1 MELRRLRYFVAVAD
15 EGHFGRAAER
25 LHIAQPPLSLQIK
38 KLEGEV
44 GVTLLDRSTRR
55 VALTPAGERFLGR
68 ARAILASVD
77 DARAEAVRVAAGEVG
92 RVSIGFIGTA
102 TYAMLPALA
111 RRLRAE
117 LPGVELDLKGEMLT
131 PDQADALR
139 EGRLDLAV
147 VRTPL
152 PGTELDVR
160 PLRRERLIVAL
171 PEGHPLADGTDV
183 DLRNLREDHFLSYP
197 SRHRSVIRDAVLE
210 ACRRAGYRPRL
221 VQEVAETSTLLVFVA
236 AGLGVALVPES
247 VRYLPLPGVVFR
259 PLTGSPVHVELA
271 VATRDGEASP
281 LVARV
286 RAALLAMYRET

>member
-15 EGHFGRAAER
+15 EGHFGRAADR
-25 LHIAQPPLSLQIK
+25 LHMAQPPLSLQIK

-55 VALTPAGERFLGR
+55 VALTPAGERFLAR
-68 ARAILASVD
+68 ARTILTAVD
-77 DARAEAVRVAAGEVG
+77 EAREEAVRVAAGEVG

-102 TYAMLPALA
+102 TYAVLPALA

-117 LPGVELDLKGEMLT
+117 IPDVELDLKGEMLT
-131 PDQADALR
+131 PDQVDALH

-147 VRTPL
+147 VRTPI
-152 PGTELDVR
+152 PDTELDVR

-171 PEGHPLADGTDV
+171 PQDHPLTGGEDV
-183 DLRNLREDHFLSYP
+183 DLRNLRGEQFLSYP
-197 SRHRSVIRDAVLE
+197 SRHRSVIRDAVLD

-236 AGLGVALVPES
+236 AGLGVALVPDS
-247 VRYLPLPGVVFR
+247 VRQLPLPGVVFR
-259 PLTGSPVHVELA
+259 PLAGDPVDLELA
-271 VATRDGEASP
+271 VATRRGETSP

-286 RAALLAMYRET
+286 NAALLAMYREG

>member
-55 VALTPAGERFLGR
+55 VALTPAGERFLAR
-68 ARAILASVD
+68 AKAILAAVD
-77 DARAEAVRVAAGEVG
+77 EARAEAVRVAAGEAG

-102 TYAMLPALA
+102 TYAVLPALA
-111 RRLRAE
+111 RRLRAD
-117 LPGVELDLKGEMLT
+117 LPDVELDLKGEMLT
-131 PDQADALR
+131 PDQVDALHD
-139 EGRLDLAV
+139 GRLDLAV
-147 VRTPL
+147 VRTPI
-152 PGTELDVR
+152 PDTELDVR

-171 PEGHPLADGTDV
+171 PRDHPLAAGGEV
-183 DLRNLREDHFLSYP
+183 DLRNLREEQFLSYP
-197 SRHRSVIRDAVLE
+197 SRHRSVIRDAVLD

-236 AGLGVALVPES
+236 AGLGVALVPDS
-247 VRYLPLPGVVFR
+247 VRLLSLPGVAFR
-259 PLTGSPVHVELA
+259 PLAGDRVDVGLA
-271 VATRDGEASP
+271 VATLPGEPSP

-286 RAALLAMYRET
+286 RAALLDMYPGG